1 MAIKLKKQVI
11 DIFKIIQEK
20 KSEIIASELAKEL
33 KIDYIV
39 LMSVVNDLKD
49 NKLADFKEEEIFQIS
64 LNEEGKKYTVNEL
77 PERTLLN
84 ILKNNNIK
92 EIAVEELL
100 EKSNLDKKI
109 FFIGLSNMKKNRWV
123 AQSKATGEDKIF
135 LIAEDYPKTK
145 MEEFMEKIIKNKN
158 NLDFSTLSKD
168 DKVQYDIL
176 NKRKLIDKTKKTKRV
191 IFLTD
196 KGKKIDLS
204 KIEKL
209 KQVSRIT
216 SEMLSSG
223 TWKDYN
229 IKPFDVTKPG
239 PLLKAGKIHPMI
251 NLINQIR
258 EIFISLGFTE
268 IRGPIIESAFFN
280 FDALFQPQDHP
291 ARELHDTFYL
301 SNPKVSKL
309 PEKDRVLAVK
319 KTHENGGDSGS
330 LGWGYKWDEDIA
342 KKTLLRTHTTAT
354 TIRRLADYYR
364 NNDIPPIK
372 VFSIDRVFRNEKVDK
387 THLAEFMQIEGI
399 VIGERVTLCD
409 LIGNL
414 KEFYRKMGFEKI
426 VTRPGFFPYT
436 EPSMEIAV
444 FYDQLNEWIEMGGSG
459 IFRPE
464 VTYPW
469 DIKNPI
475 RVLAWGM
482 GLERLAMLKFGRK
495 DIRDLYINPIKW
507 LRQESY

>member
-1 MAIKLKKQVI
+1 MAIKLKRQVTGI
-11 DIFKIIQEK
+11 LKTMQEK
-20 KSEIIASELAKEL
+20 KSELIASEFAKEL

-39 LMSVVNDLKD
+39 LMSAINDLKD
-49 NKLADFKEEEIFQIS
+49 NKLAGFKEEEIFQIS
-64 LNEEGKKYTVNEL
+64 LNEEGKNYGVNEL
-77 PERTLLN
+77 PERALLN
-84 ILKNNNIK
+84 ILIKNNIK
-92 EIAVEELL
+92 EIAVKELL

-145 MEEFMEKIIKNKN
+145 VKEFMEKILNNKN
-158 NLDFSTLSKD
+158 NIDFSTLSKD
-168 DKVQYDIL
+168 DKVQFDIL
-176 NKRKLIDKTKKTKRV
+176 NKRNLIDKRRKTKRV

-196 KGKKIDLS
+196 KGKKIDVS
-204 KIEKL
+204 KIETL
-209 KQVSRIT
+209 KQVSRIN

-319 KTHENGGDSGS
+319 ETHENGGDSGS

-364 NNDIPPIK
+364 NNEIPPIK
-372 VFSIDRVFRNEKVDK
+372 VFSIDRVFRNERVDK

-399 VIGERVTLCD
+399 IIGERVTLCD

-444 FYDQLNEWIEMGGSG
+444 FYDKLNEWIEMGGSG

-469 DIKNPI
+469 GIKNPV